1 MSREEL
7 ELCSASPSTPDDA
20 DMVATP
26 LVDDDDEPTFF
37 VCALEAKD
45 ADDDVDD
52 DDVVVDPLAPL
63 LPAVATSALPFVVV
77 VGFRSDAFR

>member
-45 ADDDVDD
+45 ADDVDD
-52 DDVVVDPLAPL
+52 VVDPLAPL
-63 LPAVATSALPFVVV
+63 LPAVATSALPLVVV

>member
-45 ADDDVDD
+45 ADDVDD
-52 DDVVVDPLAPL
+52 
-63 LPAVATSALPFVVV
+63 
-77 VGFRSDAFR
+77 

>member
-45 ADDDVDD
+45 ADD
-52 DDVVVDPLAPL
+52 VVDPLAPL